1 MKHIDIITKKYDQ
14 ILLVLII
21 LLCVVGTV
29 MLYSASSS
37 LSLNETSGV
46 TDTFFLRSHLK
57 RLIVGMVVMFFFIFM
72 DYRKLKSVAPYLMIG
87 SIILLLA
94 TKITYMAKGIS
105 FPARWL
111 DLGILTVQTSD
122 IARFS
127 LIVYL
132 AYYIDKKRDKLK
144 DFYEGFFPPIVLMA
158 AILGT
163 IVIQP
168 DFSTAAVIGFIGF
181 AMLFIGGARL
191 PHIMATSVVAV
202 VVMIPVMLMR
212 SYRMKRVLYWL
223 GSVFGFSGGADQDVV
238 GYQAQ
243 QSLISLGNGGFW
255 GLGLGNSLEKNLF
268 LPTPHTDFIFAII
281 GEELGLLGA
290 LFVITLF
297 LFIFQRGI
305 KIAKETTDP
314 FGVMLTVGIS
324 FSIIIYAF
332 INVAVVTGIFPVTGL
347 PMPLISHG
355 GSSLVMNLACLGILL
370 NVSQAKRSVSHS
382 EGWRPILNG

>member
-57 RLIVGMVVMFFFIFM
+57 RLIVGMVAMFFFIFM

-94 TKITYMAKGIS
+94 TKVTYMAKGIS

-144 DFYEGFFPPIVLMA
+144 DFYEGIFPPIVLMA

-370 NVSQAKRSVSHS
+370 NISQAKRSVSHS
-382 EGWRPILNG
+382 EGWRPVFNG

>member
-1 MKHIDIITKKYDQ
+1 MKHLDIITKKYDQ

-46 TDTFFLRSHLK
+46 TDTLFLRSHLK
-57 RLIVGMVVMFFFIFM
+57 RLIVGMMVMFFFIFM
-72 DYRKLKSVAPYLMIG
+72 DYRKLKTVAPYLMIG

-94 TKITYMAKGIS
+94 TKITYMAKGIT

-111 DLGILTVQTSD
+111 DLGLLTVQTSD
-122 IARFS
+122 LARFS

-132 AYYIDKKRDKLK
+132 AYYIDKKRDKIK
-144 DFYEGFFPPIVLMA
+144 DFYEGFIPPIVLMV
-158 AILGT
+158 AILAT

-191 PHIMATSVVAV
+191 PHIITTGAISI

-212 SYRMKRVLYWL
+212 SYRMKRVIYWL
-223 GSVFGFSGGADQDVV
+223 GSVFGFSGGADQEVV

-370 NVSQAKRSVSHS
+370 NISQAKRSVSHS
-382 EGWRPILNG
+382 AGWRPVLNG